1 MADLSNVKLFHGMPD
16 GELKKIAKR
25 MQEVNHPAGTEVM
38 VQGRNGAGFMVILT
52 GEAEVEIPG
61 GRHRSL
67 GPGDH
72 FGEMALLDH
81 QGRSASITA
90 KSDLK
95 VLAVPEWEFMTFLK
109 EHPEVAI
116 RMLQTLTRRLREVEA
131 AQA

>member
-1 MADLSNVKLFHGMPD
+1 MADLNDVKLFHGMPQ

-25 MQEVNHPAGTEVM
+25 MQEINHSAGTEVI
-38 VQGRNGAGFMVILT
+38 VQGRNGAGFMVILS
-52 GEAEVEIPG
+52 GEAEVAIPG

-90 KSDLK
+90 KTDLK
-95 VLAVPEWEFMTFLK
+95 VLAVPEWEFNTFLK
-109 EHPEVAI
+109 DHPEVAI